1 MHMTREQKM
10 ALFCA
15 VILMPAVLIG
25 ISNFRVFK
33 DSWIEATIMLV
44 LTVVVT
50 AVFIWNSS
58 KATPKVAKYCHVCGF
73 AAALTLGVNLGG
85 HWLMTRE
92 YIAAEKVV
100 ASRREEEDRTEKR
113 RAAEDQRALM
123 LKKADLEL
131 IRSTQA
137 AIDSDRARLR
147 QLPWYER
154 RSAIA
159 SAPAPAPAPAPEVV
173 ASVSAPAPAMP
184 VGVEKVVEVIKRLT
198 PEEVINKWSW
208 FLTIMAYVDAAVS
221 VVLGGL
227 LFAVWEWDRNGNGV
241 NDADEERARAQAQ
254 AYYNQGQGTPAQ
266 TTRALPAQA
275 GVGRNGASGKKRRLW

>member
-1 MHMTREQKM
+1 MNMTREQKM

-33 DSWIEATIMLV
+33 DSWLEATIMLV

-50 AVFIWNSS
+50 AVFIWNSA

-100 ASRREEEDRTEKR
+100 ANRREEEDRTEKR

-123 LKKADLEL
+123 LKQADLEL
-131 IRSTQA
+131 IKSTRA
-137 AIDSDRARLR
+137 AIEADRARLR
-147 QLPWYER
+147 SLPWYER
-154 RSAIA
+154 RSAVSA
-159 SAPAPAPAPAPEVV
+159 APAPAAAPAPEAV
-173 ASVSAPAPAMP
+173 ASVSAPAPAVP

-241 NDADEERARAQAQ
+241 NDADEQRAQAQAQ
-254 AYYNQGQGTPAQ
+254 AYYNQAQVTPAQ
-266 TTRALPAQA
+266 TTRALPAQTGA
-275 GVGRNGASGKKRRLW
+275 GRNGARGKSRRLW

>member
-1 MHMTREQKM
+1 MNMTREQKM

-15 VILMPAVLIG
+15 VILMPATLIG

-33 DSWIEATIMLV
+33 DSWLEATIMLV

-50 AVFIWNSS
+50 AVFIWNSA

-100 ASRREEEDRTEKR
+100 SDRREEEDRTEQR

-123 LKKADLEL
+123 LKQADLEL
-131 IRSTQA
+131 IRSTRA
-137 AIDSDRARLR
+137 AIDADRARLR
-147 QLPWYER
+147 NLPWEER

-159 SAPAPAPAPAPEVV
+159 SAPAPAPAPAPEI
-173 ASVSAPAPAMP
+173 SAPASMSAPVVP

-227 LFAVWEWDRNGNGV
+227 LFAVWEWDRNGNGI
-241 NDADEERARAQAQ
+241 NDADEERARAQA
-254 AYYNQGQGTPAQ
+254 YYNQAQVTPAQ
-266 TTRALPAQA
+266 TTRALPAQSGA
-275 GVGRNGASGKKRRLW
+275 GRNGAPGKKRPLW